1 MLFGVSDYHIL
12 SSAHQYAA
20 YTATIDQMCVCNV
33 TAVACYGRSIDGY
46 HPTLVIISCEPLIV
60 FQLCLDFSI
69 HSFSLAVQSRVSEF
83 FFLFQQPSRRIQMCC
98 ITLTSHICDLTYHLR
113 GEGGRR
119 WSYRREGCQAGD
131 RSSRLCFILTRDIFK
146 WPLRMSPVVFVTKTI
161 MVWVFV
167 SLTSC
172 FIL

>member
-60 FQLCLDFSI
+60 FQLCLDFSS
-69 HSFSLAVQSRVSEF
+69 HNFSLAVQSRVSEF
-83 FFLFQQPSRRIQMCC
+83 FFLVSTAQSQDSNVSYHTY
-98 ITLTSHICDLTYHLR
+98 ITHLR
-113 GEGGRR
+113 P
-119 WSYRREGCQAGD
+119 D
-131 RSSRLCFILTRDIFK
+131 LSSAR
-146 WPLRMSPVVFVTKTI
+146 
-161 MVWVFV
+161 
-167 SLTSC
+167 
-172 FIL
+172 